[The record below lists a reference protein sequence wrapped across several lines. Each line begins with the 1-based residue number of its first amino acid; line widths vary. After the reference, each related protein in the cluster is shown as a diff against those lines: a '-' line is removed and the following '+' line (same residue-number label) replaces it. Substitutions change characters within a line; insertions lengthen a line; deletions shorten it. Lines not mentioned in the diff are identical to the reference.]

1 MDINH
6 TYEKKG
12 PVKKENLDADW
23 IKKEK
28 LIVLET
34 KESKKNSERNPQN
47 IVKQSDTRSGLDENL
62 ENLGFGSKPAKKAE

>member
-28 LIVLET
+28 LVVLET
-34 KESKKNSERNPQN
+34 KESKKQNERNTQN
-47 IVKQSDTRSGLDENL
+47 TVKQSDTRSGLDENH
-62 ENLGFGSKPAKKAE
+62 ENLGFGSKPTKKTE